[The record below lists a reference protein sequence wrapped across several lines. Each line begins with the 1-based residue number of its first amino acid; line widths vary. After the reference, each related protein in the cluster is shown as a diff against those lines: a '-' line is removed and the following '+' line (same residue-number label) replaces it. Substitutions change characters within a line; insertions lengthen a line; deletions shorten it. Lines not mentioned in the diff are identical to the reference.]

1 MLAFLFVVAEGKEAC
16 VLCVPPPYEVVEG
29 VEQRG
34 KGVPDRTQ
42 KLLQAP
48 PAPAPA
54 AVAQVRHAR
63 VGGVGR
69 IGGRRGRRRRRRSFY
84 QLSGFRVVGFQG
96 LG

>member
-48 PAPAPA
+48 PPPPPPPSL
-54 AVAQVRHAR
+54 
-63 VGGVGR
+63 
-69 IGGRRGRRRRRRSFY
+69 RSDT
-84 QLSGFRVVGFQG
+84 LESVVWDE
-96 LG
+96 